1 MVDKIPEC
9 GHTAVHGL
17 QGELAALHS
26 KQDPLEQLMDNM
38 RQTLEATKDILIQS
52 RDNKDTG
59 QTDLGKI
66 SEIVN
71 SQSKALSLCKEV
83 TDKQHLELMTKFS
96 QRNRDFASLSSNLTL
111 DRENCEQYCQQSSAS
126 PVETGSDRSNPTV
139 KSNPIR
145 IKPEQCSCGE
155 DGCHAYV
162 SLQQCGDRI
171 DVLSCNLSA
180 CQQFISRDN
189 CKQFL

>member
-52 RDNKDTG
+52 RDNTDTG

-66 SEIVN
+66 SEVTKNLFHSFQHHIIQSRLLTVN
-71 SQSKALSLCKEV
+71 PRRSHCVKR
-83 TDKQHLELMTKFS
+83 LE
-96 QRNRDFASLSSNLTL
+96 
-111 DRENCEQYCQQSSAS
+111 
-126 PVETGSDRSNPTV
+126 
-139 KSNPIR
+139 
-145 IKPEQCSCGE
+145 
-155 DGCHAYV
+155 
-162 SLQQCGDRI
+162 
-171 DVLSCNLSA
+171 
-180 CQQFISRDN
+180 
-189 CKQFL
+189 